1 MNPKET
7 DNTLPRVDRRRIKEW
22 TFDVCGRATVILAK
36 SRNDARKVARMMANS
51 NGGTERDS
59 IEPRGLGADAAA
71 LSPAGWRTPRS
82 VRLPHEVRRR
92 RSTRSTGA
100 VPREARDAGRPSPP
114 SLLCRYRRMRFSKSC
129 R

>member
-71 LSPAGWRTPRS
+71 LSPFSHGWIDPRS
-82 VRLPHEVRRR
+82 W
-92 RSTRSTGA
+92 
-100 VPREARDAGRPSPP
+100 DA
-114 SLLCRYRRMRFSKSC
+114 LLNRFPGVCR
-129 R
+129 